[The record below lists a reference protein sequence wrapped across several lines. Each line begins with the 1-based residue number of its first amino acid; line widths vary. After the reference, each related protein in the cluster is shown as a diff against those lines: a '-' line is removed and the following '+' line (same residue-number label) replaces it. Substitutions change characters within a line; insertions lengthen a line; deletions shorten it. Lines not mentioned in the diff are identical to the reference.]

1 MGMTATESIEA
12 QYQRRLS
19 IDAARANHAGKS
31 LEEFRAER
39 TKQIR
44 RWADRCR
51 GLMEAAD
58 VDDPVQVLP
67 ELIQEITEEAIK
79 HARLTAQTVVRG
91 ELERLLRKAISS

>member
-1 MGMTATESIEA
+1 MGMTATERIEA

-51 GLMEAAD
+51 SLMETAD
-58 VDDPVQVLP
+58 VSDPAQILP
-67 ELIQEITEEAIK
+67 ELIQEVVEETIK
-79 HARLTAQTVVRG
+79 HARLTAQACARA
-91 ELERLLRKAISS
+91 EIERLLKKAMSS

>member
-1 MGMTATESIEA
+1 MGMTVTERIEA

-39 TKQIR
+39 TKQIK

-58 VDDPVQVLP
+58 VDDPAAVLP
-67 ELIQEITEEAIK
+67 ELIQEIVEETTK
-79 HARLTAQTVVRG
+79 HARLTAQVVVRT
-91 ELERLLRKAISS
+91 ELERLLRKAVSS